1 MALEFVLRWNAVDQH
16 INSGDGDGDVGQA
29 RFGSMFL

>member
-16 INSGDGDGDVGQA
+16 INSGDGDVGQA